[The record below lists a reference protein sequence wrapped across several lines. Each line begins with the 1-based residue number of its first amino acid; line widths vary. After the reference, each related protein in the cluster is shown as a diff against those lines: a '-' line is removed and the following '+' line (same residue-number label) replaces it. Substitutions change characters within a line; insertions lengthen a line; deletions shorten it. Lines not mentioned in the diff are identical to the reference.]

1 MFQEIQQ
8 YLKDAQT
15 ISKSEVNKYNE
26 QYDVTKHEI
35 FVNKVKYPDRVII
48 NKHTDSCGKTHK
60 ETIIEPLNRIG
71 LAYQK
76 RIVMLGKIFQC
87 GIPYIYQASP
97 DKQEEDFYNAFLEV
111 VSKNKLSFTDMKLT
125 ELTKR
130 LTMCAELWYVSPK
143 DNNYYGF
150 DSGFE
155 LKCMVLNPEEYNLYA
170 KFDEKK
176 DLISFII
183 HTEKKESAERYQIF
197 TASEIKTYTNDKEK
211 GWSVDVRENAIGKI
225 PIVFYEQPQVEWHDV
240 QNLIEI
246 AERQRTYQSEA
257 NKRFGEPILA
267 VSGKVQ
273 GDTKKSQGGRVL
285 QITEGGNAQFI
296 QPPNANQSFENEQ
309 RMNRRDIHELTQT
322 PDLSD
327 DFFEGKGNMLSGI
340 GRKMAWLPAHLKVLE
355 NNSIYISALKR
366 RISIVSSF
374 LELMNPRFKEA
385 VKTLEITP
393 IVTPYDIENDSEMV
407 ETLMTANG
415 NKPLISQ
422 KTAMQKYGVKDTEAE
437 LEQISKE
444 NTENFNESAL

>member
-1 MFQEIQQ
+1 MYSEIEQ
-8 YLKDAQT
+8 YLKKAKT
-15 ISKSEVNKYNE
+15 LHSESIRAYNS
-26 QYDVTKHEI
+26 QYDVNKHEI

-76 RIVMLGKIFQC
+76 RIVKIGTIFQC

-97 DKQEEDFYNAFLEV
+97 DEREEDFYNAFLEV
-111 VSKNKLSFTDMKLT
+111 ISKNKMAFTDMKLT
-125 ELTKR
+125 ELNKR
-130 LTMCAELWYVSPK
+130 LTMCAELWYTSPK
-143 DNNYYGF
+143 PNQDYGF
-150 DSGFE
+150 DSNFE
-155 LKCMVLNPEEYNLYA
+155 LKCMVLNPEDYKLYA
-170 KFDEKK
+170 QFDEKN
-176 DLISFII
+176 DLKSFTI
-183 HTEKKESAERYQIF
+183 HSIKEETETYQVF
-197 TASEIKTYTNDKEK
+197 TAEYIKTYTLDKLKE
-211 GWSVDVRENAIGKI
+211 WSVDVKENAIGKI

-246 AERQRTYQSEA
+246 AERQRTYQSES

-267 VSGKVQ
+267 LSGKVQ
-273 GDTKKSQGGRVL
+273 GDAKKSQGGRVL
-285 QITEGGNAQFI
+285 ELTEGGSAQFI

-309 RMNRRDIHELTQT
+309 RMNRRDIHEFTQT

-327 DFFEGKGNMLSGI
+327 EFFEGKGNMLSGV